1 MRKKILTIGGIVLAL
16 LLVSCGL
23 YLFLNKENKYKYTI
37 DEQKWLEENKNNIID
52 LYMPSDIAVLT
63 LSGKGMLFDFVDH
76 FTKNTK
82 VKINPVAYQLG
93 EQINSDYSIVLV
105 DNKEEN
111 DIKIMDD
118 EYVVI
123 TKNSG
128 LYNDSSNLVG
138 LKIGVLKEEAELVAP
153 YLDSNITYVPY
164 ASKELLL
171 NALKTDAVSGIIG
184 LKSLYLSDI
193 LNNQY
198 HICYHISDLKKSYV
212 LRLSGSNELINS
224 IIKKEYG
231 KFERD
236 NYNKSYNSN
245 LFSTYVKALNI
256 SEQDVANLNAKK
268 YTYGYI
274 NNGLYDNTHRGN
286 LSGINYFIIK
296 SFASFA
302 NVDMKYDDE
311 YANLEKLNQALL
323 DKKIDFYFDN
333 TLFNLDNKEQTTVTP
348 IDTRIVFLTKNDS
361 KLTINSLI
369 SLKDKSVMVLKNSKM
384 AKFLTD
390 NNIAIQEYDSYQKMF
405 KRKNLNR
412 DTIIALELDN
422 YEYYKTRSLS
432 NFHINYIY
440 DKAESYGFMIG
451 EENAIFTK
459 LFNFYLEYID
469 INSVVNIDY
478 VNVYEYEGLNIFLLI
493 AVIVLLFIIIMQF
506 LGKIRRVVS
515 FIFKRNKKK
524 LSKDEKLKYVDNLT
538 SLKNRAYLNDN
549 IDAWDNSEIYPQ
561 VLIVVD
567 LNNIS
572 YINDNFGHEEGDKVI
587 TEAANILI
595 QTQLPKTEIIRT
607 DGNEFLIYMV
617 EYEEKKAVSYIRK
630 LNREFKNLSH
640 GFGAAIGYSIIN
652 DAIKTIDDAVNEATL
667 DMKTNKEVMLE
678 EEK

>member
-1 MRKKILTIGGIVLAL
+1 MRKKILTIVGIILTIL
-16 LLVSCGL
+16 LIVGGL
-23 YLFLNKENKYKYTI
+23 YLFFNKENKYKYTI
-37 DEQKWLEENKNNIID
+37 DEQKWLEENKNNVID
-52 LYMPSDIAVLT
+52 LYMPSDVAILT
-63 LSGKGMLFDFVDH
+63 LSENGILFDFVDY
-76 FTKNTK
+76 FTKDAK

-105 DNKEEN
+105 DQKSEN

-138 LKIGVLKEEAELVAP
+138 LKIGVLKDEAELIAP
-153 YLDSNITYVPY
+153 YLDSNITYIPY
-164 ASKELLL
+164 ESKELLL
-171 NALKTDAVSGIIG
+171 NALKTDAVNGIVG

-193 LNNQY
+193 LNNNY

-212 LRLSGSNELINS
+212 LRLNGSNELVNS
-224 IIKKEYG
+224 IISKEYA

-236 NYNKSYNSN
+236 NYSKSYNSS
-245 LFSTYVKALNI
+245 LLSTYVKALNI
-256 SEQDVANLNAKK
+256 SEQDITNLNAKK
-268 YTYGYI
+268 YIYGYI
-274 NNGLYDNTHRGN
+274 DNGLYDNTYHGN
-286 LSGINYFIIK
+286 LSGTNYFIIK

-311 YANLEKLNQALL
+311 YSNLDELNNALKEK
-323 DKKIDFYFDN
+323 KVDFYFDN
-333 TLFNLDNKEQTTVTP
+333 TLFNVDNKEHTTVTAV
-348 IDTRIVFLTKNDS
+348 DANIVFLTKNDS
-361 KLTINSLI
+361 KMTINSLV
-369 SLKDKSVMVLKNSKM
+369 SLKDKTVMVLKNSKISKLL
-384 AKFLTD
+384 AD
-390 NNIAIQEYDSYQKMF
+390 NNISIEEYDNYNKMF
-405 KRKNLNR
+405 NKKNLNK
-412 DTIIALELDN
+412 DTVIALELDN

-432 NFHINYIY
+432 NFHISYIY
-440 DKAESYGFMIG
+440 DKSESYGFVIG
-451 EENAIFTK
+451 EGNDIFTK

-469 INSVVNIDY
+469 INTIINIDY

-493 AVIVLLFIIIMQF
+493 AVILLLFIIVLQF
-506 LGKIRRVVS
+506 LGKIRRIIS
-515 FIFKRNKKK
+515 FIFKRNKKT
-524 LSKDEKLKYVDNLT
+524 LSKDEKLKYIDNLT

-549 IDAWDNSEIYPQ
+549 IEKWDNSNIYPQ
-561 VLIVVD
+561 IIIVVD
-567 LNNIS
+567 LNNVA

-617 EYEEKKAVSYIRK
+617 EYEEKKAISYIRK

>member
-63 LSGKGMLFDFVDH
+63 LSGKGVLFDFVDH

-286 LSGINYFIIK
+286 LSGINYFVIK

>member
-1 MRKKILTIGGIVLAL
+1 MRKKILTIGGIVLTIL
-16 LLVSCGL
+16 LIVGGL
-23 YLFLNKENKYKYTI
+23 YLFFNKENKYKYTI

-63 LSGKGMLFDFVDH
+63 SSGNGVLFDFVDY
-76 FTKNTK
+76 FTKDAK

-105 DNKEEN
+105 DEKGEN

-123 TKNSG
+123 AKNSG
-128 LYNDSSNLVG
+128 LYNDSSSLVG
-138 LKIGVLKEEAELVAP
+138 LKIGVLKDEAELVAP
-153 YLDSNITYVPY
+153 YLDPNITYIPY
-164 ASKELLL
+164 ESKEALL
-171 NALKTDAVSGIIG
+171 NALKTDAVNGIIG
-184 LKSLYLSDI
+184 LKSLYLNDI
-193 LNNQY
+193 LNNDY

-212 LRLSGSNELINS
+212 LRLNGSNELINS
-224 IIKKEYG
+224 IISKEYA

-236 NYNKSYNSN
+236 NYSKSYNSS
-245 LFSTYVKALNI
+245 LLSTYVKALNI
-256 SEQDVANLNAKK
+256 SEQDITNLNAKT

-274 NNGLYDNTHRGN
+274 DNGLYDNTYRGN
-286 LSGINYFIIK
+286 LSGTNYFIIK

-311 YANLEKLNQALL
+311 YSSLDELNTALKEK
-323 DKKIDFYFDN
+323 KVDFYFDN
-333 TLFNLDNKEQTTVTP
+333 TLFNIDDTEHTTVTAV
-348 IDTRIVFLTKNDS
+348 DTKIVFLTKNDS
-361 KLTINSLI
+361 KLTINSFV
-369 SLKDKSVMVLKNSKM
+369 SLKDKSVMVLKNSKI
-384 AKFLTD
+384 AKLLAD
-390 NNIAIQEYDSYQKMF
+390 NNISIKEYDNYNKMF
-405 KRKNLNR
+405 NKKNLNK
-412 DTIIALELDN
+412 DSIIALELDN
-422 YEYYKTRSLS
+422 YEYYKTRSLT
-432 NFHINYIY
+432 NFHISYIY
-440 DKAESYGFMIG
+440 DKSESYGFVIG
-451 EENAIFTK
+451 EGNDIFTK

-469 INSVVNIDY
+469 INTIVNIDY

-493 AVIVLLFIIIMQF
+493 AVIILLFIIILQF
-506 LGKIRRVVS
+506 LGKIRRIIF
-515 FIFKRNKKK
+515 FIFKRNKKT
-524 LSKDEKLKYVDNLT
+524 LSKNEKLKYIDNLT
-538 SLKNRAYLNDN
+538 SLKNRAYLKKKKKK
-549 IDAWDNSEIYPQ
+549 WDNSNIYPQ
-561 VLIVVD
+561 IIIVVD
-567 LNNIS
+567 LNNVA

-617 EYEEKKAVSYIRK
+617 EYEEKKAISYIRK
-630 LNREFKNLSH
+630 LNREFKNLTH